1 MSLDGLLS
9 FAEFFAASAGGS
21 PVAALAETE
30 PVFTPTRFL
39 GRSHP
44 ILVHFPIALLVA
56 AAANE
61 LQRWIRRIPGASPAT
76 FPLVAAAALT
86 AIAATVSGWMNA
98 AWEHDGSTSDTLL
111 RHRWL
116 GTIVTVAMVV
126 VAMLAERAARTPHVI
141 GASFRSTVHAQRL
154 GAIACALLIGFVGHL
169 GGALVHGE
177 GYLMK
182 GLFTRPSAPSV
193 ARGPESGS
201 GISVEPTDFYRA
213 KVEPILATHCVEC
226 HGPDKQKG
234 GLQLEPIAAAFDV
247 PPDRWTIIPGK
258 PDESYLLER
267 ILLPRD
273 DVDAMP
279 PEDKGPGLTAE
290 EIAILREWIEGG
302 ARFDAE
308 SAKEAAAEPAPTA
321 SATRVRSSPDAIAR
335 MVADCVACGAIA
347 QPRSLDEQLIEIN
360 AARAVPPWSDAQLR
374 SLLTACD
381 AIVSLNL
388 AGSKVTD
395 GGLAALP
402 PFASLERLRLDRTD
416 IGDAALRPFLQS
428 ESLLSVNLVGTVV
441 GDEGLLALLGVPT
454 LREVHVWE
462 SRVTEA
468 GIAAARERRP
478 DVRVIGAEAP
488 PQPAPADGDATA
500 R

>member
-1 MSLDGLLS
+1 MPFDGLSPLTDLLANAS
-9 FAEFFAASAGGS
+9 VATSAA
-21 PVAALAETE
+21 AAAPE
-30 PVFTPTRFL
+30 FTPTRFL

-86 AIAATVSGWMNA
+86 AVAATVSGWMNA
-98 AWEHDGSTSDTLL
+98 AWEHDGSTSETLL

-116 GTIVTVAMVV
+116 GTIVTGAMVM
-126 VAMLAERAARTPHVI
+126 VAILAERASRSPHAI
-141 GASFRSTVHAQRL
+141 GSAFRSAVHAQRL
-154 GAIACALLIGFVGHL
+154 GAIACALLVGLVGHL

-182 GLFTRPSAPSV
+182 GLFTRPTTAAAAPRATADDAMV
-193 ARGPESGS
+193 GVESG
-201 GISVEPTDFYRA
+201 DFYRV
-213 KVEPILATHCVEC
+213 KVEPILVTHCVEC

-279 PEDKGPGLTAE
+279 PEDKGPGLTDAE
-290 EIAILREWIEGG
+290 IKILREWIENG
-302 ARFDAE
+302 ARFDTAAE
-308 SAKEAAAEPAPTA
+308 SSAATEPSSSA
-321 SATRVRSSPDAIAR
+321 SNVRIRSSPEAIGR
-335 MVADCVACGAIA
+335 MVADCLACGAIA
-347 QPRSLDEQLIEIN
+347 QPRSLDEPYIEIN
-360 AARAVPPWSDAQLR
+360 AARATPAWTDEQLR
-374 SLLTACD
+374 TLLTACD

-395 GGLAALP
+395 AGVGSLP
-402 PFASLERLRLDRTD
+402 PLVSLERLRLDRTAV
-416 IGDAALRPFLQS
+416 GDAALRPFLTS
-428 ESLLSVNLVGTVV
+428 ERLTTVNLVGTFV
-441 GDEGLLALLGVPT
+441 GDEGLLALLGVPS

-462 SRVTEA
+462 SKVTES

-488 PQPAPADGDATA
+488 PRPAAP
-500 R
+500 

>member
-1 MSLDGLLS
+1 MSPDGISLS
-9 FAEFFAASAGGS
+9 FELLALSSLASTAADA
-21 PVAALAETE
+21 PEL
-30 PVFTPTRFL
+30 TPTRFL
-39 GRSHP
+39 GRTHP

-56 AAANE
+56 AAAHE
-61 LQRWIRRIPGASPAT
+61 LQRWIRRVPGMSPST
-76 FPLVAAAALT
+76 FPLIAAATLA

-98 AWEHDGSTSDTLL
+98 AWEHDGSTSETLL

-116 GTIVTVAMVV
+116 GTIVTGAMIV
-126 VAMLAERAARTPHVI
+126 VALLAERAGRNPHAI
-141 GASFRSTVHAQRL
+141 GSAFRSTIHAQRL
-154 GAIACALLIGFVGHL
+154 GAIACALLIGLVGHL
-169 GGALVHGE
+169 GGSLVHGE

-182 GLFTRPSAPSV
+182 GLFTRPASTAPRASADDAIV
-193 ARGPESGS
+193 QVGEQ
-201 GISVEPTDFYRA
+201 DFYRS

-279 PEDKGPGLTAE
+279 PEDKGPGLTEA
-290 EIAILREWIEGG
+290 EIAVLREWIESG
-302 ARFDAE
+302 ARFDA
-308 SAKEAAAEPAPTA
+308 AAAVGETAAPKPSA
-321 SATRVRSSPDAIAR
+321 SGARLRSSPEAIER

-347 QPRSLDEQLIEIN
+347 QPRSLDEPYIEIN
-360 AARAVPPWSDAQLR
+360 AARATPAWTDEQLR
-374 SLLTACD
+374 ALLGACD

-388 AGSKVTD
+388 AGTKVTD
-395 GGLAALP
+395 AGLASLP
-402 PFASLERLRLDRTD
+402 PLLSLERLRLDRTA
-416 IGDAALRPFLQS
+416 IGDAGLRPFLAS
-428 ESLLSVNLVGTVV
+428 ETLTSVNLVGTVV
-441 GDEGLLALLGVPT
+441 SDEGLLALLGVPS

-462 SRVTEA
+462 SGVTDA
-468 GIAAARERRP
+468 GIAVARERRP

-488 PQPAPADGDATA
+488 PRPAPVGDAPA
-500 R
+500 P